1 MLEQEYL
8 RRILKAHVYDV
19 AKETPLQQAKLLS
32 ARTENKILL
41 KREDLQSVFSF
52 KLRGAYNKMANLTPE
67 QRARGVIAASAG
79 NHAQGVAPCRQQT
92 RLQSCHC
99 HADYGAGPQN
109 QHGPQIRRRSRSLR
123 RVL

>member
-19 AKETPLQQAKLLS
+19 AKETPLQKAKLLS
-32 ARTENKILL
+32 ERIGNNVML

-67 QRARGVIAASAG
+67 ERAKGVIAAKRQATTLRALRSPQANSSAE
-79 NHAQGVAPCRQQT
+79 
-92 RLQSCHC
+92 
-99 HADYGAGPQN
+99 
-109 QHGPQIRRRSRSLR
+109 RSL
-123 RVL
+123 

>member
-1 MLEQEYL
+1 MFKESSTTFHIPVDMLEQEYL

-19 AKETPLQQAKLLS
+19 AKETPLHQAKLLS

-67 QRARGVIAASAG
+67 ERARGVIAASATQS
-79 NHAQGVAPCRQQT
+79 ADWAAKSSSSVSPSATPPLMQKSF
-92 RLQSCHC
+92 RLKK
-99 HADYGAGPQN
+99 
-109 QHGPQIRRRSRSLR
+109 
-123 RVL
+123 V